1 MMPYRIRVVSLPWNP
16 KFSNIADIQLEG
28 KLANRQIVVPIRKKE
43 IPTAGLTCL
52 VIMMFVGCSLKITIK
67 ITAGNNMLNI
77 LTEPFNR

>member
-1 MMPYRIRVVSLPWNP
+1 MVGTTGIDCELPWNP

-67 ITAGNNMLNI
+67 ITAGNYMLNI

>member
-1 MMPYRIRVVSLPWNP
+1 MVGTTGIDCELPWNP

-52 VIMMFVGCSLKITIK
+52 HLSVVWHWELLWLEQIIYGF
-67 ITAGNNMLNI
+67 
-77 LTEPFNR
+77 R

>member
-1 MMPYRIRVVSLPWNP
+1 MVGTTGIDCELPWNP

-52 VIMMFVGCSLKITIK
+52 VIFLW
-67 ITAGNNMLNI
+67 
-77 LTEPFNR
+77 R